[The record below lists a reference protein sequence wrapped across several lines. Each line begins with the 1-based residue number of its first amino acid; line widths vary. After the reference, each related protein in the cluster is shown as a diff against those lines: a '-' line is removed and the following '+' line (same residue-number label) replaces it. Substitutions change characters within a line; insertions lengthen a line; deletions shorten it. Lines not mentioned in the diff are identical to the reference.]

1 MSDPYLQVQ
10 DSWTPGKVDH
20 LLPSRGDRGQ
30 GTGKWEFAPHASS
43 VSVLICHSTTAKKVG
58 ILMSGKKWNKWNAK
72 WNLIEVADLQVNV
85 SEAC

>member
-1 MSDPYLQVQ
+1 MSDPYLQVR

-20 LLPSRGDRGQ
+20 LLLSRGDRVQ
-30 GTGKWEFAPHASS
+30 ENESAPHASS

-58 ILMSGKKWNKWNAK
+58 ILMSGKKKWIKWNAK